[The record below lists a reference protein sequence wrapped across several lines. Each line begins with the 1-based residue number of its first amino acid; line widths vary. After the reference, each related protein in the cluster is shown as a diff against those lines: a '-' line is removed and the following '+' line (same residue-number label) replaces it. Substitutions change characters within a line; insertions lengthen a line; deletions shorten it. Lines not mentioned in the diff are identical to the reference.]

1 MTVPMYHIP
10 TARAVGPT
18 ISVQPATAAAD
29 VGAEFNVDVMVSEV
43 AGLFGYDF
51 SLLYDTSV
59 LTVTRATL
67 AGTVF
72 DGLPNFPVKQDV
84 FEGLGQ
90 VRFAVT
96 LLGVD
101 GVDVVG
107 SASMLKL
114 TMRVDRLAVSSLHIV
129 DDILVI
135 LVGGRP
141 MPLDHATMDG
151 LFIPPPS
158 IGLRNVG
165 CRAEIPGFNINA
177 HGTTQTLFC
186 RVENNGLA
194 AGTIRIDFSYFSI
207 GGASGLVSS
216 REMTLQPGELATLT
230 AQVTVAV
237 AFDVFIVQGTI
248 IRIVPLP
255 DSSIVYIPGES
266 DVFKFNV
273 RVCTS
278 GECL

>member
-10 TARAVGPT
+10 MAQAVGPT
-18 ISVQPATAAAD
+18 ISVQPSSVAAD
-29 VGAEFNVDVMVSEV
+29 VGAEFNVDVMVSDV

-72 DGLPNFPVKQDV
+72 DGLPNFPVRQDV

-101 GVDVVG
+101 GVNVG
-107 SASMLKL
+107 SASMLKV
-114 TMRVDRLAVSSLHIV
+114 TMRVDRLAVSNLHIV

-135 LVGGRP
+135 IVGGQP
-141 MPLDHATMDG
+141 TPLAHATMDG

-177 HGTTQTLFC
+177 HGTVQTLFC

-207 GGASGLVSS
+207 GGPSGLVPSQ
-216 REMTLQPGELATLT
+216 EMELQPGQLAELT

-237 AFDVFIVQGTI
+237 AFDVFIVEGTI
-248 IRIVPLP
+248 IRIITLP

-266 DVFKFNV
+266 DIFKFNV